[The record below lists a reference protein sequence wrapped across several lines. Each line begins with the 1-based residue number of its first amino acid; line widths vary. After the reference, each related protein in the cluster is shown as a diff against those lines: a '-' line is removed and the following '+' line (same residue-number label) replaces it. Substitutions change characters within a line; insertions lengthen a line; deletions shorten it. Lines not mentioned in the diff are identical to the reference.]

1 MAEDDKIRYRDIIEP
16 DDSIERLIKQLSDLN
31 KSYETMVN
39 AIRAG
44 ADRIVHSLK
53 TASGA
58 TKDSRKNIDEAAA
71 SADRLERAYNELKF
85 AMSDTGKTVAWL
97 KAQTLDQ
104 NKATVQQQ
112 RYLKQAADSYNRLK
126 SDLNQAISLYK
137 SLTAAER
144 EDSQMGQQ
152 LVQDILNLK
161 NQIQA
166 LDNQLKPHVQQITE
180 VQKAEQRLA
189 FLQSEEGKR
198 LLDLKAKIAE
208 LTAARRGHKQSVD
221 SVTAAQQK
229 LAAAQSAE
237 NQQLKLYN
245 MEIAKANTIAK
256 LQAQL
261 ASSTAGSYNYL
272 SAQYS
277 LNRIR
282 LNEMTKEQIETTD
295 AGKLLVEQTR
305 AIRAQMVYLQE
316 STGNYTLSVGN
327 YAKSWDRLGFSV
339 VQVIRELPSAA
350 VSLNTLMLA
359 ISNNLPMV
367 GDEIKRVR
375 EENKL
380 LIAQGRPTVSV
391 TKTIISSI
399 FSWQTALVGLLTI
412 LSMYGDA
419 IAEWIVNLFKGNNAA
434 KQSIEVINNIAKE
447 LENTNDSYGN
457 HIVTLKKL
465 QDEWKGLKTV
475 AEQNQWIK
483 DNANEFRQLGFA
495 VNDVTDA
502 ENIFVNQTDAVILAM
517 QLRAKAAA
525 ANKLAEEQYEKALVA
540 RNKEEARVAT
550 TLAEGTGHDAEEI
563 QNLFTQREV
572 LRQQYEI
579 TPTEETQKQLDEV
592 LAKIE
597 QIRQEYMAVGPNS
610 GAIALGSLMAGP
622 FVGPS
627 SFAPMPTGNPVE
639 QSYKNAQELHK
650 EAIQLNTEEEES
662 AIALGDSYYRYMQ
675 MYTNAADALLG
686 TANIDID
693 TSKNGSRRGRR
704 PIDLTDTIN
713 RNDITIQRKYE
724 ESVTKLVKDEYAQ
737 RKKEARDWQQDEENK
752 LHRLYKKNIEY
763 VNNVD
768 GKYKELT
775 ESQKEQIKRQQDW
788 ILKTI
793 ANNAR
798 IVNLQ
803 LKQIMNEQRIATERN
818 MRNTINP
825 VNTGGSDYA
834 VENSE
839 STVTT
844 NMVINRDTSGLEAS
858 LVRERELKSENLDL
872 EYALILDTNRK
883 LIEAGDEEARSEEE
897 IQAELSR
904 KKLELW
910 AEYDKMILEARR
922 NTIDAELAL
931 VKKGSEDELNLLL
944 KRNSINRQLA
954 LVENAAAPAEQQ
966 QSTSVINQQFNKSDN
981 TIRGDFAMSAFDQQQ
996 AADEAVFNE
1005 VERSQ
1010 REITNFVLLQERERW
1025 NKQIELAKQGAI
1037 EWTDAQMA
1045 EAQSKVTGIDNQLQS
1060 RGVGKDTKSTDE
1072 NIKGGFMGFLGDVGD
1087 MGLQGALLDR
1097 LGFSAEGIAAMDNA
1111 TQQIIGNIQEIMDAE
1126 VEAAEQAVELAQ
1138 ERVDA
1143 AQSAYDAEVEARN
1156 NGYANNVATAKKELE
1171 QEKKNQAQKQ
1181 KELEKA
1187 QKKQAAVDTLMQT
1200 SSLITATAQIFSSMS
1215 GVPIVGWALAIAAV
1229 AAMWTT
1235 FAAAKIKAA
1244 QVTKSAQYG
1253 EGGLEFLE
1261 GGSHASGNDIDLQTT
1276 NKNGKNMRAEGGEAL
1291 AIINKRST
1299 SKYRKEL
1306 PDIVNSLNKGTFED
1320 RYLKAFTKIGNTEIM
1335 AISPVTNNID
1345 LSAIER
1351 EIISIRK
1358 QNEQKYY
1365 ALPNGSIIVKYKNV
1379 KRLIKN

>member
-1 MAEDDKIRYRDIIEP
+1 
-16 DDSIERLIKQLSDLN
+16 
-31 KSYETMVN
+31 
-39 AIRAG
+39 
-44 ADRIVHSLK
+44 
-53 TASGA
+53 
-58 TKDSRKNIDEAAA
+58 
-71 SADRLERAYNELKF
+71 
-85 AMSDTGKTVAWL
+85 
-97 KAQTLDQ
+97 
-104 NKATVQQQ
+104 
-112 RYLKQAADSYNRLK
+112 
-126 SDLNQAISLYK
+126 
-137 SLTAAER
+137 
-144 EDSQMGQQ
+144 
-152 LVQDILNLK
+152 
-161 NQIQA
+161 
-166 LDNQLKPHVQQITE
+166 
-180 VQKAEQRLA
+180 
-189 FLQSEEGKR
+189 
-198 LLDLKAKIAE
+198 
-208 LTAARRGHKQSVD
+208 
-221 SVTAAQQK
+221 
-229 LAAAQSAE
+229 
-237 NQQLKLYN
+237 
-245 MEIAKANTIAK
+245 
-256 LQAQL
+256 
-261 ASSTAGSYNYL
+261 
-272 SAQYS
+272 
-277 LNRIR
+277 
-282 LNEMTKEQIETTD
+282 
-295 AGKLLVEQTR
+295 
-305 AIRAQMVYLQE
+305 
-316 STGNYTLSVGN
+316 
-327 YAKSWDRLGFSV
+327 
-339 VQVIRELPSAA
+339 
-350 VSLNTLMLA
+350 
-359 ISNNLPMV
+359 
-367 GDEIKRVR
+367 
-375 EENKL
+375 
-380 LIAQGRPTVSV
+380 
-391 TKTIISSI
+391 
-399 FSWQTALVGLLTI
+399 
-412 LSMYGDA
+412 
-419 IAEWIVNLFKGNNAA
+419 
-434 KQSIEVINNIAKE
+434 
-447 LENTNDSYGN
+447 
-457 HIVTLKKL
+457 
-465 QDEWKGLKTV
+465 
-475 AEQNQWIK
+475 
-483 DNANEFRQLGFA
+483 
-495 VNDVTDA
+495 
-502 ENIFVNQTDAVILAM
+502 
-517 QLRAKAAA
+517 
-525 ANKLAEEQYEKALVA
+525 
-540 RNKEEARVAT
+540 
-550 TLAEGTGHDAEEI
+550 
-563 QNLFTQREV
+563 
-572 LRQQYEI
+572 
-579 TPTEETQKQLDEV
+579 
-592 LAKIE
+592 
-597 QIRQEYMAVGPNS
+597 
-610 GAIALGSLMAGP
+610 
-622 FVGPS
+622 
-627 SFAPMPTGNPVE
+627 
-639 QSYKNAQELHK
+639 
-650 EAIQLNTEEEES
+650 
-662 AIALGDSYYRYMQ
+662 
-675 MYTNAADALLG
+675 
-686 TANIDID
+686 
-693 TSKNGSRRGRR
+693 
-704 PIDLTDTIN
+704 
-713 RNDITIQRKYE
+713 
-724 ESVTKLVKDEYAQ
+724 
-737 RKKEARDWQQDEENK
+737 
-752 LHRLYKKNIEY
+752 
-763 VNNVD
+763 
-768 GKYKELT
+768 
-775 ESQKEQIKRQQDW
+775 
-788 ILKTI
+788 
-793 ANNAR
+793 
-798 IVNLQ
+798 
-803 LKQIMNEQRIATERN
+803 
-818 MRNTINP
+818 
-825 VNTGGSDYA
+825 
-834 VENSE
+834 
-839 STVTT
+839 
-844 NMVINRDTSGLEAS
+844 MVINRDTSGLEAS

-931 VKKGSEDELNLLL
+931 VKKGSEDELSLLL

-966 QSTSVINQQFNKSDN
+966 QSTSIINQQFNKSDN
-981 TIRGDFAMSAFDQQQ
+981 IIRGDFAMSAFDQQQ

-1037 EWTDAQMA
+1037 EWTDTQMA

-1060 RGVGKDTKSTDE
+1060 RGVGKGTKSTDE

-1215 GVPIVGWALAIAAV
+1215 GIPIVGWALAIAAV

-1365 ALPNGSIIVKYKNV
+1365 TLPNGSVIVKYKNV

>member
-350 VSLNTLMLA
+350 VSFNTLMLA

-375 EENKL
+375 EQNKL

-391 TKTIISSI
+391 TKTIIRSI
-399 FSWQTALVGLLTI
+399 ISWQTALVGLLTI

-447 LENTNDSYGN
+447 LEETNGEYGDD
-457 HIVTLKKL
+457 IVSLKQL
-465 QDEWKGLKTV
+465 QQEWKNLKTT
-475 AEQNQWIK
+475 AEKNQWIK
-483 DNANEFRQLGFA
+483 DNADKFRQLGFA
-495 VNDVTDA
+495 VNDVADA
-502 ENIFVNQTDAVILAM
+502 ENIFINNTEAVVNALR
-517 QLRAKAAA
+517 LRAKAAA
-525 ANKLAEEQYEKALVA
+525 AQKLAAEQYEKALVA

-597 QIRQEYMAVGPNS
+597 QIRQEYMAAGPNS
-610 GAIALGSLMAGP
+610 GSVALGSFMAGP
-622 FVGPS
+622 FTGPS
-627 SFAPMPTGNPVE
+627 AFAPMPVGNPVE

-675 MYTNAADALLG
+675 MYTNAADALLDAAG
-686 TANIDID
+686 IDEPHKK
-693 TSKNGSRRGRR
+693 TKTREPR
-704 PIDLTDTIN
+704 DLTDTIN

-737 RKKEARDWQQDEENK
+737 RKKEAKDWQQDEENK
-752 LHRLYKKNIEY
+752 LRRLYNKNIEY

-803 LKQIMNEQRIATERN
+803 LRQIMNEQRIAVERN

-931 VKKGSEDELNLLL
+931 VKKGSEDELSLLL

-966 QSTSVINQQFNKSDN
+966 QSTSIINQQFNKSDN
-981 TIRGDFAMSAFDQQQ
+981 IIRGDFAMSAFDQQQ

-1037 EWTDAQMA
+1037 EWTDTQMA

-1215 GVPIVGWALAIAAV
+1215 GIPIVGWALAIAAV

-1291 AIINKRST
+1291 AIINKRSA

-1365 ALPNGSIIVKYKNV
+1365 TLPNGSIIVKYKNV